1 MPQIIWGIFCIF
13 ALFMKQFCLVILLS
27 VFASLTATPLSNDL
41 AFKLYPNPL
50 TGDMLQVNFD
60 LEYKNNVAYTF
71 VITNVIGQSV
81 FTHAVTDDEVKKGHF
96 TVNVDDLQLDKGVY
110 LTKLH
115 NGEQSSVQKLIV
127 R

>member
-1 MPQIIWGIFCIF
+1 MPRILWGIFCIF

-50 TGDMLQVNFD
+50 TGDMLQVNLD
-60 LEYKNNVAYTF
+60 LEFKNNVTYTF

>member
-1 MPQIIWGIFCIF
+1 
-13 ALFMKQFCLVILLS
+13 
-27 VFASLTATPLSNDL
+27 
-41 AFKLYPNPL
+41 
-50 TGDMLQVNFD
+50 MLQVNFD

-96 TVNVDDLQLDKGVY
+96 TVNVEDLQLDKGVY

-115 NGEQSSVQKLIV
+115 NGEHSSVQKLIV

>member
-1 MPQIIWGIFCIF
+1 MNMINNRPNILPQDGI
-13 ALFMKQFCLVILLS
+13 ALYFEKI
-27 VFASLTATPLSNDL
+27 
-41 AFKLYPNPL
+41 
-50 TGDMLQVNFD
+50 
-60 LEYKNNVAYTF
+60 
-71 VITNVIGQSV
+71 
-81 FTHAVTDDEVKKGHF
+81 VTDDEVKKGHF

>member
-1 MPQIIWGIFCIF
+1 
-13 ALFMKQFCLVILLS
+13 MKQFCLVILLS

-50 TGDMLQVNFD
+50 TGDVLQVNFD
-60 LEYKNNVAYTF
+60 LEYKN
-71 VITNVIGQSV
+71 ITNVIGQSV

-96 TVNVDDLQLDKGVY
+96 TVNVEDLQLDKGVY